1 MVVTLT
7 LLDAEHQKAVK
18 TWEFD
23 NQSVIKVGRAPDNDV
38 VVSDNLV
45 SRYHLQF
52 QKIGDSPSSNSW
64 MLLSKGTNGTFIDGV
79 FITQTTIS
87 NGCQLELASGGPI
100 LQFQVETASHT
111 GGQCCS
117 RGGENPPG
125 TLFCIYCGKP
135 IKVERTIRQYQVLR
149 ILGQGGM
156 GTTYLAWD
164 SQWQERQ
171 NRPNYSA
178 AAVVVLK
185 EMNADLAQIRKAQE
199 LFEREARTLKCL
211 DHPGVPKFFDFFV
224 EDDKKYLV
232 METIHGQD
240 LEKLVYERGPVPPP
254 QAIAWMIQTCEILD
268 YLHCLAPPLIHR
280 DIKPANLLVRRT
292 DNRIVV
298 LDFGAVKEIGT
309 PLGTRIGAEGYSAPE
324 QDRGQPLTQSD
335 LYAIGTSLIFLL
347 TGQSPMSFYQNR
359 GKGYRFHVDSVPT
372 ITPELRQVI
381 EKVTAPRPGDR
392 YQSSPELIA
401 ALAEC
406 LQEG

>member
-1 MVVTLT
+1 LT
-7 LLDAEHQKAVK
+7 
-18 TWEFD
+18 
-23 NQSVIKVGRAPDNDV
+23 
-38 VVSDNLV
+38 
-45 SRYHLQF
+45 
-52 QKIGDSPSSNSW
+52 
-64 MLLSKGTNGTFIDGV
+64 
-79 FITQTTIS
+79 
-87 NGCQLELASGGPI
+87 
-100 LQFQVETASHT
+100 
-111 GGQCCS
+111 
-117 RGGENPPG
+117 
-125 TLFCIYCGKP
+125 
-135 IKVERTIRQYQVLR
+135 
-149 ILGQGGM
+149 
-156 GTTYLAWD
+156 
-164 SQWQERQ
+164 
-171 NRPNYSA
+171 
-178 AAVVVLK
+178 
-185 EMNADLAQIRKAQE
+185 
-199 LFEREARTLKCL
+199 
-211 DHPGVPKFFDFFV
+211 FFV
-224 EDDKKYLV
+224 EEDKKYLV

-240 LEKLVYERGPVPPP
+240 LEKLVYERGPVSPP